1 VSQAKKNVICFVF
14 IRRKSNKT
22 GTVSVQV
29 ISKHTGTYQVMRSF
43 GTGRTEQELVRLEE
57 HARQFISEQYGFA
70 GELFADEDETRL
82 EDFLS
87 TINNTQIQVIGPE
100 LIFGKLYDR
109 IGYNKIPSD
118 LFRHLVVSRLFS
130 PGSKLKTIDYLERY
144 QGVTY
149 SIDKIYRFLDLLCKR
164 SDNSDKLGTANQK
177 EEVVTDIKAIVEQIA
192 FEHTKRVLRGK
203 ITVAFYDLTTL
214 YFEASD
220 EDDLRKTG
228 FSKDGKHQCPQI
240 FLGLL
245 TANGGNPIGYEIFE
259 GNIFEGHTLIPVLQN
274 IEKKYSLG
282 KPIVVAD
289 AALLSGENRKLL
301 EHSRYKYILGAR
313 IKSSKEVLKEKILL
327 LKLQNGEA
335 KTIKQDDGTRLVI
348 SMSNKRA
355 KKDKENRE
363 RGLRRLQ
370 KRVKS
375 GKLTKSS
382 INNRG
387 YNKYLKLE
395 GEIKITIDEEKFH
408 ADAAWDGIKGY
419 VTNTKLSTKKVIENY
434 GNLWY
439 IERAFRINKTD
450 LRIRP
455 IYHHLHNRIEGHIC
469 ICFTA
474 YTVLLEMERMLK
486 LEKSQITLKRAQELT
501 KTMYQLVYRLPKS
514 RITKSKIL
522 GMGNEQQELYNMVIR
537 WLKRK

>member
-1 VSQAKKNVICFVF
+1 MF